1 MLAVPVITSI
11 NVDVDAV
18 IDDTVIS
25 GSPVNPSAVVAVAT
39 RLPVT
44 VAAPDTIKS
53 GVLSIFA
60 VTIPRL

>member
-44 VAAPDTIKS
+44 VAPADTIKS
-53 GVLSIFA
+53 PVLIVSA
-60 VTIPRL
+60 SNLVQ